1 MLNKD
6 SINIGLIYEGMK
18 PPKTVEEIMKEHGV
32 SKEDVETALN
42 DGMKIEMEHEEDPEN
57 PLDEKQA
64 RTIASHHLFERI
76 DYYKLLDKVEKAKKP
91 HK

>member
-18 PPKTVEEIMKEHGV
+18 PQKTVEELMKKHKASRE
-32 SKEDVETALN
+32 EVEAALN
-42 DGMKIEMEHEEDPEN
+42 DGTKIEMEHEKDPKN